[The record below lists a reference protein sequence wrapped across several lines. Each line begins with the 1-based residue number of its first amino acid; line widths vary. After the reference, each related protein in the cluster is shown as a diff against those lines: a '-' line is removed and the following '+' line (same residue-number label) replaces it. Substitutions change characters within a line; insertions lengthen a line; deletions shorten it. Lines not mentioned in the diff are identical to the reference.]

1 MKTLDKI
8 VALIVVSILVVG
20 YLIVNYAWVSGC
32 PLTPPGLNVH
42 YTFSEFEEVDDTGI
56 YVSEVLEMNR
66 GEMDQCSADNKLA
79 IQSLDIYL
87 MDNQGLTFWPPTNFT
102 GNLWSLQDNYAG
114 NWEEKVNW
122 STEIA
127 NDNGTEFPIHFEN
140 QMDNDFEKY
149 GPYYDDSY
157 IIDKLYLS
165 VGDKIKVYGS
175 GSEAD
180 GPAGSDWSVRI
191 KFTPTDDPLIYDLV
205 IP

>member
-79 IQSLDIYL
+79 IQSLAIYL
-87 MDNQGLTFWPPTNFT
+87 MDNQ
-102 GNLWSLQDNYAG
+102 A
-114 NWEEKVNW
+114 
-122 STEIA
+122 I
-127 NDNGTEFPIHFEN
+127 
-140 QMDNDFEKY
+140 
-149 GPYYDDSY
+149 
-157 IIDKLYLS
+157 
-165 VGDKIKVYGS
+165 
-175 GSEAD
+175 
-180 GPAGSDWSVRI
+180 R
-191 KFTPTDDPLIYDLV
+191 
-205 IP
+205 

>member
-20 YLIVNYAWVSGC
+20 YLIVNYAWVSSC
-32 PLTPPGLNVH
+32 PLTPPGLNVQ
-42 YTFSEFEEVDDTGI
+42 YTFSEFEESNGTGV
-56 YVSEVLEMNR
+56 YVSEVLEMDR
-66 GEMDQCSADNKLA
+66 GEMYQCSSDNKVRLS
-79 IQSLDIYL
+79 SLEIYL
-87 MDNQGLTFWPPTNFT
+87 MDNEGFTNST
-102 GNLWSLQDNYAG
+102 WDLWSLQDNYAG
-114 NWEEKVNW
+114 NNSKRVD
-122 STEIA
+122 SSVEIA

-149 GPYYDDSY
+149 NYE
-157 IIDKLYLS
+157 LYLS

-180 GPAGSDWSVRI
+180 GPAENGWSVR
-191 KFTPTDDPLIYDLV
+191 LGSGIYSITNDDLV

>member
-1 MKTLDKI
+1 MSRKTVAI
-8 VALIVVSILVVG
+8 VGVCVLLLLAIGWAVLHS
-20 YLIVNYAWVSGC
+20 WVSAC
-32 PLTPPGLNVH
+32 PLTHPGFNVR
-42 YTFSEFEEVDDTGI
+42 YTFSEFEEVDGTGI

-79 IQSLDIYL
+79 IKSLEIYL
-87 MDNQGLTFWPPTNFT
+87 MDNQGLTAWPPSDVTET
-102 GNLWSLQDNYAG
+102 LWSLQDNYAG

-140 QMDNDFEKY
+140 QIDNDFEKY
-149 GPYYDDSY
+149 GESRDE
-157 IIDKLYLS
+157 LYLS
-165 VGDKIKVYGS
+165 IGDKIKVYGS

-180 GPAGSDWSVRI
+180 GPAENGWSVQI
-191 KFTPTDDPLIYDLV
+191 GSGHYDMPNTDLV

>member
-20 YLIVNYAWVSGC
+20 YLIVNYAWVSSC
-32 PLTPPGLNVH
+32 PLTPPGLNVQ

-56 YVSEVLEMNR
+56 YVSEVLEMDR
-66 GEMDQCSADNKLA
+66 GEMYQCSSDNKVRLS
-79 IQSLDIYL
+79 SLEIYL
-87 MDNQGLTFWPPTNFT
+87 MDNEGFTNST
-102 GNLWSLQDNYAG
+102 WDLWSLQDNYAG
-114 NWEEKVNW
+114 NNSKRVD
-122 STEIA
+122 SSVEIA

-149 GPYYDDSY
+149 NYE
-157 IIDKLYLS
+157 LYLS

-175 GSEAD
+175 GSEAK
-180 GPAGSDWSVRI
+180 GPAENGWYIRI
-191 KFTPTDDPLIYDLV
+191 ETIIWGDPLSNNLV